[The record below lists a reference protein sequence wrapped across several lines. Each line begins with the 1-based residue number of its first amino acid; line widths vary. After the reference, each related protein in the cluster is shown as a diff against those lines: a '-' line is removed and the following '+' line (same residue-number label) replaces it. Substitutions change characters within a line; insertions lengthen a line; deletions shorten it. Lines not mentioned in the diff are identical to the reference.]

1 MPADASVYGQIRP
14 ATPME
19 GSLDQYGKVLN
30 LKALMGQS
38 KLHDLQTQQLEQN
51 IGEEQ
56 ATRDVFSR
64 APQGATLESLLP
76 DVMRASPK
84 AGISM
89 TGQITK
95 QKQEAAQTE
104 HTQAQTQDIT
114 AGHIAGAWASLAKAG
129 GSDEAVKQV
138 HDTMAPL
145 VGEEK
150 ATAVTQKLL
159 AMPPEMR
166 LPWMTA
172 QAGTHK
178 AGQEAL
184 KIFFPPAHMQDA
196 GGQITP
202 VSTSTLPGGP
212 AAGSPIPGGQPLVKT
227 QTPDSV
233 VAQETARRGQN
244 MVDARTR
251 ELNGIM
257 EGQTAEPPSPALVKS
272 IATGEMDLKPPP
284 TNARNPIM
292 LQRYGK
298 LLEAVKAENP
308 NYSAEMFP
316 TIKKTVAAFAAGKEG
331 QTIKALNTATDHLET
346 LRELS
351 GALQNGNV
359 QLFNKIANQYAAN
372 TGNPAPSNLSVASQ
386 VIGGEIVK
394 GIVGAG
400 GGVGERERAE
410 AAFSNVKSPADL
422 EGALNTVTK
431 LMGGQFK
438 GMQKQYEAGTYG
450 RKDFAEKYLTPAAQ
464 KALEAA
470 QAPHGGL
477 KQDSPAAAPGRIVP
491 AKGTV
496 QEGFRF
502 KGGNPADQA
511 SWEKV

>member
-1 MPADASVYGQIRP
+1 MPADASIYGQLRP
-14 ATPME
+14 ATPLE
-19 GSLDQYGKVLN
+19 GPLDQYGKVLN

-51 IGEEQ
+51 IAEDQGVK
-56 ATRDVFSR
+56 DVFNK
-64 APQGATLESLLP
+64 AEPGATLESLLP

-84 AGISM
+84 TGIAYQ
-89 TGQITK
+89 GKVLENKTK
-95 QKQEAAQTE
+95 EATLKHTEAQTN
-104 HTQAQTQDIT
+104 DIT
-114 AGHIAGAWASLAKAG
+114 AGHVAGAWAAMAKGG
-129 GSDEAVKQV
+129 GSDDAVKQV

-159 AMPPEMR
+159 SMPPEMR

-172 QAGTHK
+172 QAGQHK
-178 AGQEAL
+178 TGQEAL
-184 KIFFPPAHMQDA
+184 KLFFPQAHMQDT
-196 GGQITP
+196 GSQVVP

-212 AAGSPIPGGQPLVKT
+212 AAGTPLPGGVPLQKT

-233 VAQETARRGQN
+233 VSTETARRGQD

-257 EGQTAEPPSPALVKS
+257 EGQTASAPSAALVDAIGK
-272 IATGEMDLKPPP
+272 GEIDFKPPP
-284 TNARNPIM
+284 TNARNPVM
-292 LQRYGK
+292 LQRYGQT
-298 LLEAVKAENP
+298 LEAVKEKYP
-308 NYSAEMFP
+308 NWSAEMHP

-331 QTIKALNTATDHLET
+331 QTVKALNTATDHLET

-351 GALQNGNV
+351 AALQNGNV

-372 TGNPAPSNLSVASQ
+372 TGNPAPSNLSVAAQ

-400 GGVGERERAE
+400 GGTGERERAE

-422 EGALNTVTK
+422 NGALNTVTK

-470 QAPHGGL
+470 QAPHT
-477 KQDSPAAAPGRIVP
+477 SPAAAPGAIVATVKNDADFEKLKP
-491 AKGTV
+491 GT
-496 QEGFRF
+496 RF
-502 KGGNPADQA
+502 TAPDGTTRTKQ
-511 SWEKV
+511 